1 LYDAENVRHFSK
13 SWSIGCASAFL
24 KQVIGERTPFHNTTN
39 PEFTCR
45 PSDRRPNDPTG
56 IIPPVETALPLSET
70 MLSFV
75 IALEVAM
82 GQVIVRNLDDH
93 VIAALKAK
101 AELHGQSLEQ
111 ELRTILSKAASPN
124 AQERIA
130 LADRIRALTPKRRQT
145 DSTVLI
151 RKDRDR

>member
-1 LYDAENVRHFSK
+1 
-13 SWSIGCASAFL
+13 
-24 KQVIGERTPFHNTTN
+24 
-39 PEFTCR
+39 
-45 PSDRRPNDPTG
+45 
-56 IIPPVETALPLSET
+56 
-70 MLSFV
+70 
-75 IALEVAM
+75 M

-93 VIAALKAK
+93 VITALKAK

-111 ELRTILSKAASPN
+111 ELRAILSRAALPN

-145 DSTVLI
+145 DSTTLI